1 VRPPLRQKCDYRIQH
16 SEAAGA
22 GRGSLRDGRVAT
34 RLLCTRCSCDM
45 NAAPRWP
52 LRSHSGSAALL
63 VLCTLVV
70 TFTLRRQ
77 AVSAGLHRTMTI
89 MRCMYCNLKGRRN
102 GPSGPQ
108 PNVAPSY
115 RGFEIHVMPRS
126 CLLLLLLLLPLPPVL
141 VPVLEPVVVMIPV
154 ATVAHVEQEQEQE
167 RVQVQVPSSQ
177 PCKCRRRR

>member
-1 VRPPLRQKCDYRIQH
+1 MRPPLLLRQKCDYRIQH

-34 RLLCTRCSCDM
+34 RLLCTRSSCDM

-126 CLLLLLLLLPLPPVL
+126 CLLLLLPLPPVL
-141 VPVLEPVVVMIPV
+141 VPVLVPVVVMIPV
-154 ATVAHVEQEQEQE
+154 ATVAQVELEQEQE

>member
-1 VRPPLRQKCDYRIQH
+1 M
-16 SEAAGA
+16 
-22 GRGSLRDGRVAT
+22 AT
-34 RLLCTRCSCDM
+34 RLLCTRSSCDM

-126 CLLLLLLLLPLPPVL
+126 CLLLLLPLPPVL
-141 VPVLEPVVVMIPV
+141 VPVLVPVVVMIPV
-154 ATVAHVEQEQEQE
+154 ATVAQVELEQEQE